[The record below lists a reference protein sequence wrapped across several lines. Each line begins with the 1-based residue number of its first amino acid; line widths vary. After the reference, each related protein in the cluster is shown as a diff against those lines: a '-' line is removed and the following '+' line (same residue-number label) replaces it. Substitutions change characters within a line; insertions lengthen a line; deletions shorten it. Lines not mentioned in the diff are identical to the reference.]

1 MPPLN
6 TIGGYLK
13 VRPAHVLAHGE
24 EKVVPLET
32 HVGAVAPN
40 LCKSRVHVHVG
51 AARNLC
57 ERRLREQVPAGIE
70 QQIGAAGQL
79 LEFPPAHPEVVLAL
93 VVVHAATGLNAKL
106 ARSLRESVQ
115 HVLQAV
121 GILQRIDGP
130 QMVYPETLHSH
141 SLQAEH
147 VLQPNPRRPR
157 KFRVTAHFATA
168 KDHLRHPLSP
178 LPAWRCSLVSV
189 TNVRTPKGSSRKAQG
204 ASPGFKARLPKA
216 LKGRRRYGYL
226 NSINAHWK
234 LPL

>member
-1 MPPLN
+1 ERLNLATLAPLMLPLKGGLLRTPPICDGRKALAPVINTGRPPLQGDGGQDLPPLN

-13 VRPAHVLAHGE
+13 VRPAHILANGE

-32 HVGAVAPN
+32 HVGPVAPK
-40 LCKSRVHVHVG
+40 LCKARGHVHVG

-57 ERRLREQVPAGIE
+57 ERRPREQVPAGIQ

-79 LEFPPAHPEVVLAL
+79 LEFPPAYPEVVLAL
-93 VVVHAATGLNAKL
+93 VVVHAAAGLNAKL

-141 SLQAEH
+141 SLQAE
-147 VLQPNPRRPR
+147 P
-157 KFRVTAHFATA
+157 
-168 KDHLRHPLSP
+168 
-178 LPAWRCSLVSV
+178 
-189 TNVRTPKGSSRKAQG
+189 
-204 ASPGFKARLPKA
+204 
-216 LKGRRRYGYL
+216 
-226 NSINAHWK
+226 
-234 LPL
+234 

>member
-1 MPPLN
+1 MPVQNPQVFIVMLADAEGDLDPLLRLRRDGKEPQKLLALASVILPLKGGLLRTPPIRDGRKALAPVINTGGPPLQGDGGQDLPPLN

-32 HVGAVAPN
+32 HVGPVAPDFSE
-40 LCKSRVHVHVG
+40 SRIHIHIG

-57 ERRLREQVPAGIE
+57 ERRPGKQVPAEIQ
-70 QQIGAAGQL
+70 QQIGAASQL

-93 VVVHAATGLNAKL
+93 VVVHAAAGLNAKL

-141 SLQAEH
+141 SL
-147 VLQPNPRRPR
+147 P
-157 KFRVTAHFATA
+157 
-168 KDHLRHPLSP
+168 P
-178 LPAWRCSLVSV
+178 LPPPCC
-189 TNVRTPKGSSRKAQG
+189 
-204 ASPGFKARLPKA
+204 
-216 LKGRRRYGYL
+216 
-226 NSINAHWK
+226 
-234 LPL
+234 